1 MSLIGG
7 ATNVNVPGDSNLAI
21 SNITTLL
28 NFESIDTEH
37 IVGSYF
43 FKLSSPTSRF
53 TPVTNSSN
61 ITNSAYLQSF
71 TGRVRSNGTANAVA
85 NAIVV
90 LLGTNSNGNSFIG
103 GTVANNSGGKCF
115 LSLLGAVELIP
126 ALPETRRQSDQMRRP
141 QRSDIM
147 P

>member
-7 ATNVNVPGDSNLAI
+7 ATNVNVPGDSNLAV

-71 TGRVRSNGTANAVA
+71 TGRVRSNGTANA
-85 NAIVV
+85 IVV
-90 LLGTNSNGNSFIG
+90 LLGTNHNGNNFIG